1 MPRSQR
7 CTHIC
12 SPVHIHTCADT
23 HVQAQTPM
31 HPPRQTLV
39 HVCTRVHT
47 SAHLQILYTVHVH
60 ILMYCSHSRTHTWRA
75 PAMPLTMP
83 FSSSHSKCRAVT
95 SQEGPVSCFSV
106 AAATCRGSPF
116 LLSSLSSWFHAQ
128 GRMQRGQAGESAGG
142 LQGPGGTRLSQP
154 IPSFSRP
161 HGRLNPSPSG
171 LAWKEARARDGEPGP
186 RGKGATRASRLTECH

>member
-39 HVCTRVHT
+39 HVCTRAYT

-75 PAMPLTMP
+75 PTMPLTMP
-83 FSSSHSKCRAVT
+83 FSSPHSKCRAVT
-95 SQEGPVSCFSV
+95 SQEGRVSCFSV

-116 LLSSLSSWFHAQ
+116 LLSSLFPKQLVPRSRTDAE
-128 GRMQRGQAGESAGG
+128 R
-142 LQGPGGTRLSQP
+142 PGG
-154 IPSFSRP
+154 
-161 HGRLNPSPSG
+161 
-171 LAWKEARARDGEPGP
+171 GECWWAPGP
-186 RGKGATRASRLTECH
+186 RRDKAFPANPFLLQAPWEAQSIT